1 MTKRSDPKFFQVLVC
16 QMRQDT
22 KIDVILG
29 KALRVLLETE
39 LLKSVRDLLHPD
51 SAPDYRASPPA
62 IGEFIPNGYS
72 VGVEVGT
79 CSQLGKMLAYR
90 AEQRLGTGE
99 TMRRREFIVLLGC
112 TAAPLVWPLDARTQ
126 QAGKTYHVG
135 WLHPGPIPEPW
146 IKGFREG
153 LQEFNYVEGKN
164 LIIEYRWGDGNFDRL
179 PAMAAE
185 LVRLNPDVIISGNTA
200 ALLALQKAT
209 TTIPIVMLAT
219 ADPVASGLVRGLA
232 RPGAN
237 ITGMSMMGSEL
248 SRKRLELL
256 KEAVP
261 KLDRVTVLSNPGNPA
276 VVLALQETQAAAHA
290 LGLTLHSVD
299 VREPGEIDLALSVI
313 GREPPDALVLLV
325 DAMIHSQRAP
335 IIAFAISHRL
345 PTISAFREFAEA
357 GGLMA
362 YGPEVPDLLRRAVGL
377 IDKIL
382 GGAKPA
388 DLPVQ
393 QPTKFELVINFNT
406 AKALGLE
413 LPAKI
418 LAVADEVIE

>member
-1 MTKRSDPKFFQVLVC
+1 MK
-16 QMRQDT
+16 
-22 KIDVILG
+22 
-29 KALRVLLETE
+29 
-39 LLKSVRDLLHPD
+39 
-51 SAPDYRASPPA
+51 
-62 IGEFIPNGYS
+62 
-72 VGVEVGT
+72 
-79 CSQLGKMLAYR
+79 
-90 AEQRLGTGE
+90 
-99 TMRRREFIVLLGC
+99 RREFITLVGG
-112 TAAPLVWPLDARTQ
+112 AAAAWPLTAHAQ

-153 LQEFNYVEGKN
+153 LREFNYVEGKN
-164 LIIEYRWGDGNFDRL
+164 LIIEYRWGDGDFDRL

-185 LVRLNPDVIISGNTA
+185 LVRLNPDVIISVNTA

-237 ITGMSMMGSEL
+237 ITGMSVMGSEL

-325 DAMIHSQRAP
+325 DAMILSKRVP
-335 IIAFAISHRL
+335 IIAFAIRRRL

-362 YGPEVPDLLRRAVGL
+362 YGPEVPDVLRRAVGL

-382 GGAKPA
+382 RGAKPA

-393 QPTKFELVINFNT
+393 QPTKFELVINLNT
-406 AKALGLE
+406 AKALGLDVPTT
-413 LPAKI
+413 L
-418 LAVADEVIE
+418 LARADEVIE

>member
-1 MTKRSDPKFFQVLVC
+1 
-16 QMRQDT
+16 
-22 KIDVILG
+22 
-29 KALRVLLETE
+29 
-39 LLKSVRDLLHPD
+39 
-51 SAPDYRASPPA
+51 
-62 IGEFIPNGYS
+62 
-72 VGVEVGT
+72 
-79 CSQLGKMLAYR
+79 
-90 AEQRLGTGE
+90 
-99 TMRRREFIVLLGC
+99 MRRREFIVLLGC

-135 WLHPGPIPEPW
+135 WLHPGPFPEPW
-146 IKGFREG
+146 VKAFREV

-185 LVRLNPDVIISGNTA
+185 LVRLNPDVIISANTA

-209 TTIPIVMLAT
+209 TTIPIVMLST
-219 ADPVASGLVRGLA
+219 ADPVASGLVRSLA

-276 VVLALQETQAAAHA
+276 AVLALQETQAAAHA
-290 LGLTLHSVD
+290 LVLIVDSVD
-299 VREPGEIDLALSVI
+299 VRPGEVDLALSVI
-313 GREPPDALVLLV
+313 SREPPDALVLLV
-325 DAMIHSQRAP
+325 DGMINSQRAP
-335 IIAFAISHRL
+335 IIAFAIRHRL

-362 YGPEVPDLLRRAVGL
+362 YGPAVPDLLRRAVGL

-382 GGAKPA
+382 RGAKPA

-393 QPTKFELVINFNT
+393 QPTKFELVINLKT

-418 LAVADEVIE
+418 LGVADEVIE

>member
-1 MTKRSDPKFFQVLVC
+1 
-16 QMRQDT
+16 
-22 KIDVILG
+22 
-29 KALRVLLETE
+29 
-39 LLKSVRDLLHPD
+39 
-51 SAPDYRASPPA
+51 
-62 IGEFIPNGYS
+62 
-72 VGVEVGT
+72 
-79 CSQLGKMLAYR
+79 
-90 AEQRLGTGE
+90 
-99 TMRRREFIVLLGC
+99 MRRREFIAMLGG
-112 TAAPLVWPLDARTQ
+112 AAAFLPLAARAQ
-126 QAGKTYHVG
+126 QTGKTYRVG
-135 WLHPGPIPEPW
+135 WLQPGPIPDPW
-146 IKGFREG
+146 IKGFRQG

-185 LVRLNPDVIISGNTA
+185 LVRLNPDVIISVNTA
-200 ALLALQKAT
+200 ALLALQRAT

-237 ITGMSMMGSEL
+237 ITGMSVMGPEL

-261 KLDRVTVLSNPGNPA
+261 KLDRVTAMSNPGNPA
-276 VVLALQETQAAAHA
+276 VVLTLQETQAAAHA

-299 VREPGEIDLALSVI
+299 VREPSEIDSALSVI
-313 GREPPDALVLLV
+313 GREPPDALILLI
-325 DAMIHSQRAP
+325 DSMIHGQRAP
-335 IIAFAISHRL
+335 IIAFAIRHRL

-362 YGPEVPDLLRRAVGL
+362 YGPSVPDLLRRAVGL

-382 GGAKPA
+382 GGTKPA

-393 QPTKFELVINFNT
+393 QPTKFELVINLKT
-406 AKALGLE
+406 AKALGLQIPDK
-413 LPAKI
+413 L
-418 LAVADEVIE
+418 LALADEVIE